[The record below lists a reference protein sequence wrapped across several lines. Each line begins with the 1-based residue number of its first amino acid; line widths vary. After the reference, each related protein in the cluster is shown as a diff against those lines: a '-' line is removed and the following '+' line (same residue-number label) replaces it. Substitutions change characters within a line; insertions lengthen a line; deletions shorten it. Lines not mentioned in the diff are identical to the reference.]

1 MTALEIACL
10 ADKQQHYVPGG
21 YAGMPIEI
29 IDQGLARMNP
39 LKRVGVPA
47 DIAKA
52 VSLLVSPESEWIN
65 GTLLIPLLSGFSS
78 KKVRSC

>member
-1 MTALEIACL
+1 
-10 ADKQQHYVPGG
+10 
-21 YAGMPIEI
+21 MPIEI

-65 GTLLIPLLSGFSS
+65 GKLKAPNLVSH
-78 KKVRSC
+78 VM

>member
-1 MTALEIACL
+1 
-10 ADKQQHYVPGG
+10 
-21 YAGMPIEI
+21 MPIEI

-65 GTLLIPLLSGFSS
+65 GTLTELSHSALLSHVADVPPLNRTSYQIKWRRNLKERGGG
-78 KKVRSC
+78 

>member
-1 MTALEIACL
+1 
-10 ADKQQHYVPGG
+10 
-21 YAGMPIEI
+21 MPIEV

-65 GTLLIPLLSGFSS
+65 GTLLIPIRGFSS
-78 KKVRSC
+78 RIADKLPFTGQVIRLSGGGV

>member
-1 MTALEIACL
+1 
-10 ADKQQHYVPGG
+10 
-21 YAGMPIEI
+21 MPIEI

-65 GTLLIPLLSGFSS
+65 GRLKPPYLPSHGMWLTILLSIGQVIRLSGGG
-78 KKVRSC
+78 V

>member
-1 MTALEIACL
+1 
-10 ADKQQHYVPGG
+10 
-21 YAGMPIEI
+21 MPIEI

-65 GTLLIPLLSGFSS
+65 GALM
-78 KKVRSC
+78 KVPVCISTTMADHSFDRPSHQALRWRYIDNRGDGVK

>member
-1 MTALEIACL
+1 
-10 ADKQQHYVPGG
+10 
-21 YAGMPIEI
+21 
-29 IDQGLARMNP
+29 MNP

-65 GTLLIPLLSGFSS
+65 GTLLIPVFSGLPS
-78 KKVRSC
+78 KLVHSC